1 MFPRG
6 IQRKGEGLRIRFL
19 TFVLLFFGVTEVF
32 AQQSE
37 IEARV
42 SIMYRRNG
50 QTAEFFENVKSGDE
64 IHYPNRGMI
73 PNYRVFSV
81 YPTSKGV
88 SARHISIES
97 YKGKKLLTKV
107 EPRPDNLGDRISFYD
122 GYINDKENRVKVI
135 IQLDV
140 DGKPVEWSFVVLLD
154 KV

>member
-1 MFPRG
+1 M
-6 IQRKGEGLRIRFL
+6 
-19 TFVLLFFGVTEVF
+19 
-32 AQQSE
+32 
-37 IEARV
+37 

-81 YPTSKGV
+81 YPKSKGV
-88 SARHISIES
+88 KAREVSIES

-107 EPRPDNLGDRISFYD
+107 EPRPDNLGDRITFYD
-122 GYINDKENRVKVI
+122 GYINDKENKVKII

-140 DGKPVEWSFVVLLD
+140 DGKAEEWSFVVLLD